1 MNKQVLKSSKLR
13 KSFWGG
19 GIHPHPPNPPLYVW
33 GVIEPKRRL
42 HQWIHTQNTQK
53 YIGNQ
58 SSLLTL
64 LIKRQNMTIFIVCRT
79 QCSTSHT
86 TSQRLLVTQY
96 RLASEMG
103 GGGGSRP
110 LKSMI
115 SRQITQKHIK
125 RKSTLFSLLIKRYQ
139 KSLFIV
145 RRPQYQFIAHTWR
158 KLMIELRYRL
168 SEISQENLG
177 ISRELLRNIP
187 ENFREILSRFW
198 DFFGNRNGLRIL
210 GNSWEW
216 NGVLLDP
223 GNSRRFPG
231 TGASIFKGRYYR
243 NV

>member
-1 MNKQVLKSSKLR
+1 MA
-13 KSFWGG
+13 
-19 GIHPHPPNPPLYVW
+19 
-33 GVIEPKRRL
+33 
-42 HQWIHTQNTQK
+42 
-53 YIGNQ
+53 
-58 SSLLTL
+58 
-64 LIKRQNMTIFIVCRT
+64 IFIVYRT
-79 QCSTSHT
+79 QYSTSRT

-96 RLASEMG
+96 RLACEI

-145 RRPQYQFIAHTWR
+145 RRPQYQFISHTWR

-177 ISRELLRNIP
+177 ISRELLSNIP
-187 ENFREILSRFW
+187 ENLREILSRFW

-210 GNSWEW
+210 GNS
-216 NGVLLDP
+216 
-223 GNSRRFPG
+223 
-231 TGASIFKGRYYR
+231 
-243 NV
+243 

>member
-1 MNKQVLKSSKLR
+1 MNSHPKHTEIHR
-13 KSFWGG
+13 KSIFFTYS
-19 GIHPHPPNPPLYVW
+19 IDQKAKHDDIYCLQNSVFYFSYNVSTVACNAIPT
-33 GVIEPKRRL
+33 RL
-42 HQWIHTQNTQK
+42 RN
-53 YIGNQ
+53 
-58 SSLLTL
+58 
-64 LIKRQNMTIFIVCRT
+64 
-79 QCSTSHT
+79 
-86 TSQRLLVTQY
+86 
-96 RLASEMG
+96 

-115 SRQITQKHIK
+115 SHQITQKHIK

-145 RRPQYQFIAHTWR
+145 RRPQYQFISHTWR
-158 KLMIELRYRL
+158 KLMIELRYQL
-168 SEISQENLG
+168 SE

-187 ENFREILSRFW
+187 ENFREILSPFW

>member
-1 MNKQVLKSSKLR
+1 
-13 KSFWGG
+13 
-19 GIHPHPPNPPLYVW
+19 
-33 GVIEPKRRL
+33 
-42 HQWIHTQNTQK
+42 
-53 YIGNQ
+53 
-58 SSLLTL
+58 
-64 LIKRQNMTIFIVCRT
+64 MTIFIVCRT

-96 RLASEMG
+96 RLASEM

-210 GNSWEW
+210 GNS
-216 NGVLLDP
+216 
-223 GNSRRFPG
+223 
-231 TGASIFKGRYYR
+231 
-243 NV
+243 

>member
-1 MNKQVLKSSKLR
+1 
-13 KSFWGG
+13 
-19 GIHPHPPNPPLYVW
+19 
-33 GVIEPKRRL
+33 
-42 HQWIHTQNTQK
+42 
-53 YIGNQ
+53 
-58 SSLLTL
+58 
-64 LIKRQNMTIFIVCRT
+64 MTIFIVCRT

-96 RLASEMG
+96 RLASEIGG
-103 GGGGSRP
+103 GGGGSR
-110 LKSMI
+110 KSMI
-115 SRQITQKHIK
+115 SRQITQTHIK

-168 SEISQENLG
+168 SEISRENLG

-210 GNSWEW
+210 GNS
-216 NGVLLDP
+216 
-223 GNSRRFPG
+223 
-231 TGASIFKGRYYR
+231 
-243 NV
+243 

>member
-1 MNKQVLKSSKLR
+1 MNSHPKHTEIHR
-13 KSFWGG
+13 KSIFFTYF
-19 GIHPHPPNPPLYVW
+19 IDQKAKYDDIYCLQNSVFYFSYNVSTVACNAIPT
-33 GVIEPKRRL
+33 RL
-42 HQWIHTQNTQK
+42 RN
-53 YIGNQ
+53 
-58 SSLLTL
+58 
-64 LIKRQNMTIFIVCRT
+64 R
-79 QCSTSHT
+79 
-86 TSQRLLVTQY
+86 
-96 RLASEMG
+96 

-145 RRPQYQFIAHTWR
+145 RRPQYQFISHTWR

-177 ISRELLRNIP
+177 ISWELLSNIP
-187 ENFREILSRFW
+187 ENLREILSRFW

>member
-13 KSFWGG
+13 KTFGGGGG
-19 GIHPHPPNPPLYVW
+19 GIHPTPFIRPRVNR
-33 GVIEPKRRL
+33 PK
-42 HQWIHTQNTQK
+42 K
-53 YIGNQ
+53 
-58 SSLLTL
+58 S
-64 LIKRQNMTIFIVCRT
+64 
-79 QCSTSHT
+79 T
-86 TSQRLLVTQY
+86 TSMNSHPKHTEIHRKSIFFTYSIDQKAKHDDIYCLQNSVFYFSYNVSTVACNAIPTRL
-96 RLASEMG
+96 RNRW

-145 RRPQYQFIAHTWR
+145 RRPQYQFISHTWR
-158 KLMIELRYRL
+158 KLMIELRYR
-168 SEISQENLG
+168 E

-210 GNSWEW
+210 GNS
-216 NGVLLDP
+216 
-223 GNSRRFPG
+223 
-231 TGASIFKGRYYR
+231 
-243 NV
+243 

>member
-1 MNKQVLKSSKLR
+1 MREGWINRYWKAQNSEKPLGEGVASTQ
-13 KSFWGG
+13 
-19 GIHPHPPNPPLYVW
+19 PPLYVR
-33 GVIEPKRRL
+33 GLIDPKSRL
-42 HQWIHTQNTQK
+42 HQWIHTQNTLK

-79 QCSTSHT
+79 QYSTSHT

-96 RLASEMG
+96 RLACEI
-103 GGGGSRP
+103 GGGSRP

-145 RRPQYQFIAHTWR
+145 RRPQYQFISHTWR
-158 KLMIELRYRL
+158 KLMIELRYR
-168 SEISQENLG
+168 E

>member
-1 MNKQVLKSSKLR
+1 
-13 KSFWGG
+13 
-19 GIHPHPPNPPLYVW
+19 
-33 GVIEPKRRL
+33 
-42 HQWIHTQNTQK
+42 
-53 YIGNQ
+53 
-58 SSLLTL
+58 
-64 LIKRQNMTIFIVCRT
+64 MTIFIVCRT

-96 RLASEMG
+96 RLASEIGGEG
-103 GGGGSRP
+103 GG
-110 LKSMI
+110 
-115 SRQITQKHIK
+115 
-125 RKSTLFSLLIKRYQ
+125 KSTIKINDFTPNHTETHQTLIYFIQLIDQRYQ

-210 GNSWEW
+210 GNS
-216 NGVLLDP
+216 
-223 GNSRRFPG
+223 
-231 TGASIFKGRYYR
+231 
-243 NV
+243 

>member
-1 MNKQVLKSSKLR
+1 MREGWINRYWKAQNSEKA
-13 KSFWGG
+13 FGGG
-19 GIHPHPPNPPLYVW
+19 GIQPHPPNPPLYVW

-64 LIKRQNMTIFIVCRT
+64 LIKRQNMAIFIVCRA
-79 QCSTSHT
+79 QYSTSRT

-96 RLASEMG
+96 RLACKM

-145 RRPQYQFIAHTWR
+145 RRPQYQFISHTWR

-168 SEISQENLG
+168 SEIS
-177 ISRELLRNIP
+177 RELLRNIP
-187 ENFREILSRFW
+187 ENFREILSPFW